1 MNYVVK
7 IGLVG
12 DYAVGKSSLMN
23 TFVSGEEQSRNDTT
37 IGVDF
42 NHKILKYQDYTF
54 KLHMWDTAGQEKFR
68 SIVKS
73 YYRDLNVVLFIYDK
87 TNPESFKNLEKWLL
101 EVEVLNKKKKINI
114 VIGNKKDLDKDTIIP
129 IKNIIKFTKE
139 NKLIHMETSVK
150 DQQSVDLV
158 FSKLVE
164 ILYEKLLS
172 QEIELKTYIPYD
184 ELNMNEDKKV
194 KKKNIESK
202 CCIIS

>member
-42 NHKILKYQDYTF
+42 NHKIVKYQDYTF

-101 EVEVLNKKKKINI
+101 EVEVLNKRKKINI

-129 IKNIIKFTKE
+129 IKTILKFTKE

-164 ILYEKLLS
+164 ILHERLLS

-184 ELNMNEDKKV
+184 ELNMIENKKV